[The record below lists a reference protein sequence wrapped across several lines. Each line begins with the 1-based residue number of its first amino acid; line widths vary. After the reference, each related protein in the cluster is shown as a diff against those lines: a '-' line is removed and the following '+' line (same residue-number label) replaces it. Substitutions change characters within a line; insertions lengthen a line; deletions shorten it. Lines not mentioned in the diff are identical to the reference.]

1 MVSMNLPAAIVNMK
15 KSVEADR
22 RKVEDL
28 PESSA
33 QVSNK
38 VVDVEYETEYDEMF
52 DGISSMA
59 HQSSEEEEPEDDKTK
74 KVQARD
80 YSIDLWNGSP
90 GLGRWGYDDNNQ
102 ER

>member
-1 MVSMNLPAAIVNMK
+1 MVSMNLPAAIVNKK
-15 KSVEADR
+15 KSIELDR
-22 RKVEDL
+22 RNVEDL

-38 VVDVEYETEYDEMF
+38 VDDVEYETEYDEMF

-59 HQSSEEEEPEDDKTK
+59 HQSSGEEEEEDEKSK
-74 KVQARD
+74 KVQVRD

-90 GLGRWGYDDNNQ
+90 GLKRWGYDDNNQ
-102 ER
+102 DR